1 MHDGVLYGSG
11 TWSVIFA
18 LDARSGALKWKWD
31 PGIIRGGRT
40 AGGQTVINGAPNRG
54 VALYNGKVYAGLQD
68 GRLVALD
75 AATGNVVWVR
85 MTIPYGNS
93 EYVVTGAPRI
103 VKGRVVIG
111 NGGAEFHNVRGYV
124 TAYDAETGDQA
135 WRFYIVPG
143 DPSQPFESKAMEM
156 AARTWAGEWWK
167 YGGGGNAWDSFSYD
181 PDANLLYIGTG
192 NGAPWSHHWR
202 SKGEGDNLFLNS
214 IVAVNADTG
223 EYVWHYQ
230 TVPGDNWDYTSTMTM
245 TLADLVIDGQPR
257 KVLMQAPK
265 NGFFYV
271 IDRLTG
277 RLISAEKLA
286 DHVTWATHVDMKTG
300 RPVESKIARYDTTGA
315 WISPAQQ
322 GAHNWHPMAFSP
334 RTGLVYIPGQ
344 NNQSFYRL
352 ASEYVPQLGRTST
365 GLVRGPGDGA
375 GAAGAAAGRLPGR
388 PRSGDPA
395 RSVAHRTAHVLE
407 RRRAGHRQ
415 RRAVQRTAKRRARR
429 PRCQNR
435 GRAVGERHRAGAGR
449 ADHLRARRPPVRHGA
464 VGCAARDRGAWP
476 DGCRPSSSTD
486 EVAFTTRMA
495 CVRALRS
502 AGGLPR
508 PLTRAAA
515 GCGICH
521 DAGEEIST
529 MRYLVFSLATLTC
542 ALGVIGSSQVGVA
555 QQPTAG
561 FTPAQAQQGSV
572 VYKESCAQCHGA
584 NLEGGGGAGARRS
597 DVPGRMAIARRRRA
611 ACARSPGR
619 CRRAIPAR

>member
-1 MHDGVLYGSG
+1 MNRWYFTTAAFVALCLGVASAQSQPTSAVTTERLRTAPPGEWLTYGLDHAETRFSPLTRITPETVKNLTSAWTWDIPGGSGQIEATPLVHDGVLYASG

-18 LDARSGALKWKWD
+18 LDARTGAVKWKWD

-75 AATGNVVWVR
+75 AATGNLVWVR

-103 VKGRVVIG
+103 VKGKVIIG
-111 NGGAEFHNVRGYV
+111 NGGAEFHGVRGYV
-124 TAYDAETGDQA
+124 TAYDAESGDQA

-143 DPSQPFESKAMEM
+143 DPAQPFESKAMAM
-156 AARTWAGEWWK
+156 AATTWAGEWWK

-181 PDANLLYIGTG
+181 PDANLVYIGTG

-277 RLISAEKLA
+277 RLISAEKITE
-286 DHVTWATHVDMKTG
+286 HVTWASHVDLKTG

-315 WISPAQQ
+315 WISPAQA

-352 ASEYVPQLGRTST
+352 AAEYVPQLGRTST
-365 GLVRGPGDGA
+365 GLVRGAGSVAAPPTPQPAGFLVARDPVTQRDRWRIELPTFWNGGVLVTATDVLFSGRRSGMLVAHDARTGAVLWEAPIAPAPAAPITYELDGRQYVAVLSGAPA
-375 GAAGAAAGRLPGR
+375 GTEGVAGR
-388 PRSGDPA
+388 
-395 RSVAHRTAHVLE
+395 VQTFVL
-407 RRRAGHRQ
+407 
-415 RRAVQRTAKRRARR
+415 
-429 PRCQNR
+429 
-435 GRAVGERHRAGAGR
+435 
-449 ADHLRARRPPVRHGA
+449 
-464 VGCAARDRGAWP
+464 DR
-476 DGCRPSSSTD
+476 
-486 EVAFTTRMA
+486 
-495 CVRALRS
+495 
-502 AGGLPR
+502 
-508 PLTRAAA
+508 
-515 GCGICH
+515 
-521 DAGEEIST
+521 
-529 MRYLVFSLATLTC
+529 
-542 ALGVIGSSQVGVA
+542 
-555 QQPTAG
+555 
-561 FTPAQAQQGSV
+561 
-572 VYKESCAQCHGA
+572 
-584 NLEGGGGAGARRS
+584 
-597 DVPGRMAIARRRRA
+597 
-611 ACARSPGR
+611 
-619 CRRAIPAR
+619 